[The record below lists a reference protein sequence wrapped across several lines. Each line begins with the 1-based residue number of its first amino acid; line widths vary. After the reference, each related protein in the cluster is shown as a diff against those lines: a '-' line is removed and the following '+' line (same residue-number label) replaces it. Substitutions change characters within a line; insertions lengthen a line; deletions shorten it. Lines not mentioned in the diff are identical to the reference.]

1 MAASQFSTGQWP
13 QASLAFKGN
22 MSVNGYPA
30 GPKDSYMTLGGF
42 LDPNDLNNASVTIGP
57 FGSMVSALA
66 GTGDAWI
73 LGVPSGSYLPR
84 GILLVD
90 ESIMYNEPAK
100 ANGYGLGLPATA
112 MIRGYF
118 RMSSWTADA
127 SNSLT
132 TPYLGCVPIV
142 KNTTGLIEFQPSG
155 TTSAPAGY
163 SIVNNAGGENCLKFV
178 DIDPLLGSS
187 AVGGVLIYLQ
197 LY

>member
-1 MAASQFSTGQWP
+1 MGSQFSTSQWP
-13 QASLAFKGN
+13 QSAVAFKGN

-42 LDPNDLNNASVTIGP
+42 LDPNDPNNASVTIGA
-57 FGSMVSALA
+57 FGSLVSALA

-73 LGVPSGSYLPR
+73 MGVPSGSYLPR

-90 ESIMYNEPAK
+90 ESIMYNEPGK
-100 ANGYGLGLPATA
+100 ATGYALDLPATA

-118 RMSSWTADA
+118 RLSSWTADGT
-127 SNSLT
+127 SSLT

-142 KNTTGLIEFQPSG
+142 QKTTGVIEFQPSG
-155 TTSAPAGY
+155 TVSAPAGY
-163 SIVNNAGGENCLKFV
+163 AIVNNAGGENALKFV

-187 AVGGVLIYLQ
+187 AVGGVLMYLQ